1 VRGLLSICIINYA
14 NSKANHMKWSK
25 LNMITGIVATALV
38 AVTAI
43 SLGSEVLANPPVTAE
58 IQVPQEVKQ
67 LLERA
72 CYDCHS
78 NETNIR
84 WYDKL
89 PIASA
94 IVRRDVLEARKHF
107 NFSTWDS
114 LSAYEQKSLLWEMY
128 NMANAGKM
136 PAPAYT
142 TMHPQAKVTAADL
155 TVLRNYLNTT
165 AVAAINDTAKVPA
178 AAKQYMQSRQQT
190 QQQKLPVYYNGIQHM
205 PEYHSWQVMSTTSR
219 FDNGSMRIMYANAIA
234 MEAIKNKH
242 IDPFPDGAIIAKLV
256 WEKLEDGE
264 GNVRPGKFINIQYMV
279 RDSQQF
285 KETEGWG
292 FARFDGPELK
302 PYSTAT
308 EPSKC
313 ISCHQAAANTGFV
326 FDLPLKN

>member
-1 VRGLLSICIINYA
+1 
-14 NSKANHMKWSK
+14 MKFSK
-25 LNMITGIVATALV
+25 LKIITALVAIAVV

-43 SLGSEVLANPPVTAE
+43 SQSSEVVANPIAIGSPVTAE
-58 IQVPQEVKQ
+58 IQVPQDVKQ

-89 PIASA
+89 PIAAS
-94 IVRRDVLEARKHF
+94 IVSGHVREGRKHF
-107 NFSTWDS
+107 NFSTWNS
-114 LSAYEQKSLLWEMY
+114 LSASEQKSLLWEMY
-128 NMANAGKM
+128 NMVNAGKM
-136 PAPAYT
+136 PLPAYT

-155 TVLRNYLNTT
+155 AVLRNYLNTT
-165 AVAAINDTAKVPA
+165 AVAATNDTAKAQA
-178 AAKQYMQSRQQT
+178 AAKQFLQSRNQPQQRNV
-190 QQQKLPVYYNGIQHM
+190 PVYYNGIQHM

-219 FDNGSMRIMYANAIA
+219 FDNGSIRIMYANAIA
-234 MEAIKNKH
+234 MEAIKRKH

-279 RDSQQF
+279 RDSEQF
-285 KETEGWG
+285 RDTEGWG
-292 FARFDGPELK
+292 FARFDGLELK
-302 PYSTAT
+302 PYSTAA

-326 FDLPLKN
+326 FDLPIKN

>member
-1 VRGLLSICIINYA
+1 
-14 NSKANHMKWSK
+14 MKWTK
-25 LNMITGIVATALV
+25 LKIITGITSIAVA
-38 AVTAI
+38 AVTVV
-43 SLGSEVLANPPVTAE
+43 SLNSEVVASPPVTGE
-58 IQVPQEVKQ
+58 IRVPQEVKQ

-94 IVRRDVLEARKHF
+94 IVSHDVLEARKHF

-128 NMANAGKM
+128 NMANTGQM
-136 PAPAYT
+136 PPPAYT
-142 TMHPQAKVTAADL
+142 TMHPQAKVAASDL
-155 TVLRNYLNTT
+155 TVLRNYLNTMT
-165 AVAAINDTAKVPA
+165 VAAINDTAKVQA
-178 AAKQYMQSRQQT
+178 AAKQRLQE
-190 QQQKLPVYYNGIQHM
+190 QQQPQLGNLPVYHNGIRHM

-219 FDNGSMRIMYANAIA
+219 FDNGSMRIMYANAVA
-234 MEAIKNKH
+234 MDAIKNKH
-242 IDPFPDGAIIAKLV
+242 IHPFPDGAIIAKLV

-279 RDSQQF
+279 RDSKQF

-292 FARFDGPELK
+292 FARFDGPALK
-302 PYSTAT
+302 PYGTAT

-313 ISCHQAAANTGFV
+313 ISCHKAAANTGFV
-326 FDLPLKN
+326 FDLSTKN